1 MVAFWDST
9 AQTSTLGGSC
19 RVTAR
24 LAILQR
30 LPRALGVKCELS
42 TAACKAR
49 VICPLGPSLELHVAL
64 PITPPAPL
72 PSLHHG
78 PLSFSQ
84 HIQHTRTPG
93 PLHLPPPL
101 PGALSSSS
109 LSVCHLPVVWVSNL
123 PSPQG
128 LLLGRTPPPHPPHQP
143 CLLIIRHPLAQPL
156 LPQTEP
162 VGAGSLPTGP
172 LSPRSPP
179 SAWGQV
185 LSQCWLS

>member
-1 MVAFWDST
+1 MSCHCQACDPPAASEGTWGQM
-9 AQTSTLGGSC
+9 QTVHCS
-19 RVTAR
+19 
-24 LAILQR
+24 LQGPSDLCPGT
-30 LPRALGVKCELS
+30 LPRI
-42 TAACKAR
+42 AR
-49 VICPLGPSLELHVAL
+49 RSPLYH
-64 PITPPAPL
+64 PPAL
-72 PSLHHG
+72 LTSLHRG

-84 HIQHTRTPG
+84 HIQHNPTPG

-101 PGALSSSS
+101 PGVLSSSS

-128 LLLGRTPPPHPPHQP
+128 LLLGRILPLPPHQP
-143 CLLIIRHPLAQPL
+143 HLLIIRHPLVQPL
-156 LPQTEP
+156 LPQTER

-179 SAWGQV
+179 SARCQG